1 MKDRISGILLLLAII
16 YGNFLSVTVGKKAN
30 QVITNN
36 IYIVYFI
43 VFACIYFTVHF
54 TDSDITHPSEH
65 LLHSFYL
72 FVLYILFMRSNKY
85 VSIIVFILIIVNFLV
100 DTYIRYYE
108 KQDNADK
115 FVEKITE
122 LTKYSQL
129 LTSSII
135 LLVGIGFLINVYRNS
150 KAKNCSFKDFILYG

>member
-36 IYIVYFI
+36 IYIVYAI
-43 VFACIYFTVHF
+43 VFACIYFTIHF

-65 LLHSFYL
+65 LLQSLYL
-72 FVLYILFMRSNKY
+72 FVLYILFMRGNKHA
-85 VSIIVFILIIVNFLV
+85 SIIVFILIVVNFLV
-100 DTYIRYYE
+100 NTYIQYYE
-108 KQDNADK
+108 KQENADTL
-115 FVEKITE
+115 VEKITE

-129 LTSSII
+129 LTISII
-135 LLVGIGFLINVYRNS
+135 SLVGIGFLINLYRNS
-150 KAKNCSFKDFILYG
+150 KAKNFSFKDFIMYG